1 MKSKYALIVLL
12 FLAASLLLNAQNA
25 AENLNAGAKAEVSI
39 SFLSKGIYYP
49 GSAEARPILVNC
61 TITNTG
67 SETYRFRLADDHFF
81 SIGFS
86 AVTMRNRA
94 LPQSGE
100 WLRRRTRSGQVYFR
114 EISLE
119 PGESYSF
126 IENIKDYVTISEPGL
141 YILECAFFPEL
152 RRLPDYSEQH
162 IASNRLTLEVKPEP
176 AAAQA
181 AGYLPVDE
189 ETGDI
194 LRPEAIPPDQVVTE
208 MLTARQKSQWER
220 FFLYLDL
227 EQMLASDPSR
237 RSRFNA
243 ASEAVRRD
251 MVENYKA
258 ELMQSRAEN
267 EISLI
272 PSEFQIERT
281 SYSGNE
287 GTVTAIEW
295 FDYTDFR
302 EIKRFTYTFA
312 RRDDIWRITG
322 YTVDNLGTE

>member
-1 MKSKYALIVLL
+1 M
-12 FLAASLLLNAQNA
+12 
-25 AENLNAGAKAEVSI
+25 
-39 SFLSKGIYYP
+39 
-49 GSAEARPILVNC
+49 
-61 TITNTG
+61 
-67 SETYRFRLADDHFF
+67 
-81 SIGFS
+81 
-86 AVTMRNRA
+86 
-94 LPQSGE
+94 
-100 WLRRRTRSGQVYFR
+100 
-114 EISLE
+114 
-119 PGESYSF
+119 
-126 IENIKDYVTISEPGL
+126 
-141 YILECAFFPEL
+141 
-152 RRLPDYSEQH
+152 
-162 IASNRLTLEVKPEP
+162 
-176 AAAQA
+176 
-181 AGYLPVDE
+181 PVDE

-208 MLTARQKSQWER
+208 MLTARQRSQWER

-243 ASEAVRRD
+243 ASEAVRLD
-251 MVENYKA
+251 MIENYEA

-295 FDYTDFR
+295 FDYTGFR
-302 EIKRFTYTFA
+302 EIKRFTYTFV
-312 RRDDIWRITG
+312 RRDNIWRITG

>member
-1 MKSKYALIVLL
+1 MKVKHILCACFIMAAL
-12 FLAASLLLNAQNA
+12 FLPAQTVQDASSSDV
-25 AENLNAGAKAEVSI
+25 AEVSI
-39 SFLSKGIYYP
+39 SFLNKGIYYP
-49 GSAEARPILVNC
+49 GSAESRPILVNC

-94 LPQSGE
+94 LPQSSE
-100 WLRRRTRSGQVYFR
+100 WLQRRTRSGQVYFR
-114 EISLE
+114 EVTLE

-126 IENIKDYVTISEPGL
+126 VENIKDYITISDPGV
-141 YILECAFFPEL
+141 YVLECAFFPEL
-152 RRLPDYSEQH
+152 RRLPDYTEEN
-162 IASNRLTLEVKPEP
+162 IKSNRLTLEVKPEP
-176 AAAQA
+176 AAAMA
-181 AGYLPVDE
+181 TGYLPLDE
-189 ETGDI
+189 RTGGI
-194 LRPEAIPPDQVVTE
+194 LRPEEIPPDQVVAET
-208 MLTARQKSQWER
+208 LIARQKSQWER

-227 EQMLASDPSR
+227 EQMIAGDPAK

-243 ASEAVRRD
+243 ASESVRLD
-251 MVENYKA
+251 MIENYRQ

-272 PSEFQIERT
+272 PGEFQIERT

-295 FDYTDFR
+295 FNYTGFR
-302 EIKRFTYTFA
+302 ERKRFTYTLA
-312 RRDDIWRITG
+312 RRDNIWRITG